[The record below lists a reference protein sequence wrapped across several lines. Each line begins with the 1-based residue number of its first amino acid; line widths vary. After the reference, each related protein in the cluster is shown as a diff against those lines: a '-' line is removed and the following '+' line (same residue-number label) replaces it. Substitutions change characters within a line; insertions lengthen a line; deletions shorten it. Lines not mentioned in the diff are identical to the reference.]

1 MKTLYLISTG
11 PGNLAYLS
19 PRAQFALQHCS
30 DIVGYG
36 LYLDLLKDSIHQCQQ
51 HTLPLGQETQRAQLA
66 LDLAAQGNVTGLVS
80 SGDIGIYAMAT
91 LVFELLDHQA
101 KPEWED
107 IAIEVIPGISALQ
120 ALASRVGAPLAHDFC
135 TISLSDLLTPWQT
148 IEKRIHAAG
157 QGDFVVSFYNPV
169 SRKRRWQLAAA
180 KKILLAYKAENTPV
194 IIGKNLCRETEAIHI
209 TTLAKLDI
217 EQVDMLT
224 LVMVGNQETR
234 VMKNKHAQNVQH
246 SALLQQHY
254 VYTPRGYREKQ

>member
-11 PGNLAYLS
+11 PGDLAYLS
-19 PRAQFALQHCS
+19 PRAHFALQQCS
-30 DIVGYG
+30 DLVGYG
-36 LYLDLLKDSIHQCQQ
+36 LYLDLLKDSIRQCQQ
-51 HTLPLGQETQRAQLA
+51 HTLPLGQETERAQLA
-66 LDLAAQGNVTGLVS
+66 LDLAAQGKVTGLVS

-101 KPEWED
+101 KPEWDD

-169 SRKRRWQLAAA
+169 SRKRRWQLEQA
-180 KKILLAYKAENTPV
+180 KHILLQYKAENTPV
-194 IIGKNLCRETEAIHI
+194 IIGKNLCRDTEAIHI
-209 TTLAKLDI
+209 TTLAELDI

-224 LVMVGNQETR
+224 LVMIGNQETR
-234 VMKNKHAQNVQH
+234 VIEHNNTQIDKKTPM
-246 SALLQQHY
+246 LQQQY
-254 VYTPRGYREKQ
+254 VYTPRGYRAKQ